1 MLNYQRVYRHRKTP
15 SNTGGPQRVWT
26 VAFRTQTHPRRHT
39 WHKAEL
45 KWQDLLFQEFHLQ
58 QPPKKIEH
66 ITVLENMGKTS
77 SIAFW
82 NLSFL
87 SFGMLLCLGPRL
99 TARIFFCWL
108 YRWTCIMS
116 SSCASIFLESKCF
129 STSKERW
136 TTKYPGYPLQTEATE
151 AWDNQPHMVA
161 DSPLRLMTISDISNI
176 YPRDTDGYWEYSMV
190 SQ

>member
-1 MLNYQRVYRHRKTP
+1 
-15 SNTGGPQRVWT
+15 
-26 VAFRTQTHPRRHT
+26 
-39 WHKAEL
+39 
-45 KWQDLLFQEFHLQ
+45 
-58 QPPKKIEH
+58 
-66 ITVLENMGKTS
+66 
-77 SIAFW
+77 
-82 NLSFL
+82 
-87 SFGMLLCLGPRL
+87 
-99 TARIFFCWL
+99 
-108 YRWTCIMS
+108 MS

-136 TTKYPGYPLQTEATE
+136 KATE